1 MLRPAWEDTPDE
13 TDADLGHR
21 PAPHQAKVG
30 QRGNWP
36 GNEAVPTWLGPLCD
50 ATDTLARLDARAAAA
65 PDAIR
70 EGLVARMAYAEAAG
84 WLAHAHVW
92 VHPLDLALRDLA
104 LTGSTALAATGG
116 GHRVLPHTFAVG
128 RTDWDAQTFDD
139 MAEGDR
145 AVADALALARLLR
158 RSAGRR
164 DLFGTVTDA
173 EQTLAPFGIGPLDPV
188 RFAQWRTAFP
198 PVARTARRRPG
209 RGGEGAAP
217 TLPPLLIAAH
227 AAEAWMEPGIS
238 DAPTPLPAVLTG
250 VCLLARTGPAC
261 AVFMPVWAAYPVV
274 AFGDRDAL
282 PALRSDVADR
292 LVGCGK
298 AVPWPVTF
306 LHLVAESARAGLR
319 DLDRL
324 VAAAEQGRGLTAQ
337 ADRRSRLS
345 DALGAALRTPALT
358 PKALAGKLHVAPQT
372 ATALLHALRTAGLL
386 REVTGRR
393 SFRAFAV

>member
-1 MLRPAWEDTPDE
+1 
-13 TDADLGHR
+13 
-21 PAPHQAKVG
+21 
-30 QRGNWP
+30 
-36 GNEAVPTWLGPLCD
+36 
-50 ATDTLARLDARAAAA
+50 
-65 PDAIR
+65 
-70 EGLVARMAYAEAAG
+70 
-84 WLAHAHVW
+84 
-92 VHPLDLALRDLA
+92 
-104 LTGSTALAATGG
+104 
-116 GHRVLPHTFAVG
+116 
-128 RTDWDAQTFDD
+128 
-139 MAEGDR
+139 
-145 AVADALALARLLR
+145 VADALALARLLR

-227 AAEAWMEPGIS
+227 AAEAWMEPGIC
-238 DAPTPLPAVLTG
+238 DVPTPLQAVLAAVG
-250 VCLLARTGPAC
+250 LLARTGTAH
-261 AVFMPVWAAYPVV
+261 AVFAPVWAAYPVV

-282 PALRSDVADR
+282 PELRSDAADR
-292 LVGCGK
+292 ILGWGGGGQGSTGVSRWNATGGK
-298 AVPWPVTF
+298 AVPWSVTF

-372 ATALLHALRTAGLL
+372 ATALLHALQTAGLL